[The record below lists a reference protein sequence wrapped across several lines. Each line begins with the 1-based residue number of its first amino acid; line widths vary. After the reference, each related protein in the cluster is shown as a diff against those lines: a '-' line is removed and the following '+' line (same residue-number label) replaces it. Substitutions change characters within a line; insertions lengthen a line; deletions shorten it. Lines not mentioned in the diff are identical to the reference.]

1 MLRLIS
7 ALLFIIG
14 LAAVGFG
21 IWSYMGREEPA
32 GMDAAPLPPPVERS
46 VSAVPELPPVTMS
59 EEFVGP
65 ESVGPARTTDDIVEN
80 LEDVPIAYEAPE
92 TARLDKTFQLTLAVD
107 ATGQDAAVEALPGRG
122 SVTEGDAR
130 VSGRI
135 LARLTGAGY
144 EIEAL
149 GIETQTLSPLEVN
162 TWRWAVK
169 PIESGEQ
176 DLTVEIFA
184 LIGEEALPVRTF
196 RNTVTVEVSAVQQV
210 IKVAASANPLFVIL
224 GGLGSLIA
232 GFAGLARLFR
242 GA

>member
-7 ALLFIIG
+7 LLLFLIG

-21 IWSYMGREEPA
+21 VWSYLGGP
-32 GMDAAPLPPPVERS
+32 GDGAPETRAEAPVMERS
-46 VSAVPELPPVTMS
+46 VGAPPSLPPVAATS
-59 EEFVGP
+59 EMVRP
-65 ESVGPARTTDDIVEN
+65 ESTGPSRSTSDIVER
-80 LEDVPIAYEAPE
+80 LEEVPIAYEAPE
-92 TARLDKTFQLTLAVD
+92 TTRLDKTFQITLSVD
-107 ATGQDAAVEALPGRG
+107 ATGQDAAVEALPGRET
-122 SVTEGDAR
+122 VTEATAR

-135 LARLTGAGY
+135 LARLTGPGY

-169 PIESGEQ
+169 AVESGEQ
-176 DLTVEIFA
+176 DLTLEIFA

-196 RNTVTVEVSAVQQV
+196 NDTVTVEVSPVQQV
-210 IKVAASANPLFVIL
+210 IKLAASANPLFVIL

-232 GFAGLARLFR
+232 GFAGLARLFK
-242 GA
+242 GL